1 MFFQEKPITEK
12 DLEIAIKYETVI
24 KEIGS
29 SLAGFATPLGS
40 VTSTF
45 ENLTLNAEG
54 LNKAFLGTRQRLQEM
69 LGSINEAVP
78 RITALG
84 GEYKDA
90 ANTIN
95 QIAVGARRN
104 VIATT
109 EDITELFAAGKL
121 VGKTVSEI
129 VNDFAN
135 AGFTYERVADDI
147 KDSIF
152 LVQSLGQNARTVMQA
167 VVDNTEKLSRYN
179 FNDGV
184 RGLTRMA
191 AQASLL
197 RFDMKDTF
205 DLAEGLFKP
214 ERAIE
219 VASAFQRLGVS
230 VGNLAD
236 PFQLMNQSIL
246 DPSGLQESLIN
257 VAKSFTYFDE
267 KTKSF
272 RISPQGILTLKELQ
286 DQTGVNAENMRR
298 AGLAAAELDAR
309 LAKINT
315 VGFSMP
321 VSEDDKKL
329 IANIARMGTGEGA
342 DYEVTIKD
350 DKGYEEQKKL
360 SALTEGEFKRLIEQ
374 QKQAPK
380 SIEDIQKKQ
389 LTTSEALLAEFRTLK
404 ETIASALIGLPGVT
418 AQIDRGL
425 SETREFAGSLPRLME
440 QAGVQKQMDVFR
452 GQLMDARNIE
462 DKEERRIREKE
473 ITDEAEEYLK
483 SLGEKF
489 AQNTKINVQEMLS
502 SNFLSEKLFGTF
514 KQFFDMDSSGR
525 RRNPDTNYIPKRA
538 EGGPVD
544 ANSKYLVGEKGPE
557 IFVPQVKGEI
567 LPNIGNKPLISALSE
582 QKVDVNI
589 NFPNSLKI
597 DWNVDIP
604 PGTDQ
609 KFVEAALT
617 PAGKQAIYKAW
628 QEQSYELGKSIS
640 KSIIPGMSS

>member
-1 MFFQEKPITEK
+1 
-12 DLEIAIKYETVI
+12 
-24 KEIGS
+24 
-29 SLAGFATPLGS
+29 
-40 VTSTF
+40 
-45 ENLTLNAEG
+45 
-54 LNKAFLGTRQRLQEM
+54 M

-78 RITALG
+78 RLSALG
-84 GEYKDA
+84 AEYSDA
-90 ANTIN
+90 AKTIA
-95 QIAVGARRN
+95 QIATGARRN
-104 VIATT
+104 VIGTT
-109 EDITELFAAGKL
+109 KDIAELYAAGKL

-135 AGFTYERVADDI
+135 AGITYDKVADNI

-152 LVQSLGQNARTVMQA
+152 LVQSLGQNARSVMQT

-184 RGLTRMA
+184 LGLTKMA

-205 DLAEGLFKP
+205 DLAEGLFRP

-246 DPSGLQESLIN
+246 DPSGLQDSLIN

-272 RISPQGILTLKELQ
+272 KISPQGILTLKELQ

-298 AGLAAAELDAR
+298 AGLAAAELDVR
-309 LAKINT
+309 LNKINT
-315 VGFSMP
+315 IGFKIP
-321 VSEDDKKL
+321 VSEEDKKL
-329 IANIARMGTGEGA
+329 VANIARMGTGEGA

-350 DKGYEEQKKL
+350 DKGYEQQRKL
-360 SALTEGEFKRLIEQ
+360 NELTETEFKRLIEQ

-380 SIEDIQKKQ
+380 SIEDIQRKQ
-389 LTTSEALLAEFRTLK
+389 LTTSELLLAEFKTLK
-404 ETIASALIGLPGVT
+404 ETLVSSLVGLPGVT
-418 AQIDRGL
+418 RQISEGL
-425 SETREFAGSLPRLME
+425 DQTREFASSLPRLID
-440 QAGVQKQMDVFR
+440 QAGVKEGLDKFKN
-452 GQLMDARNIE
+452 QLMEARQIKDPAERKRKEQSVTEQAEKFLKNI
-462 DKEERRIREKE
+462 DNVLVNNIRNQLRIL
-473 ITDEAEEYLK
+473 TDE
-483 SLGEKF
+483 SNF
-489 AQNTKINVQEMLS
+489 ATKKILS
-502 SNFLSEKLFGTF
+502 SSEKLFDLDVS
-514 KQFFDMDSSGR
+514 KR
-525 RRNPDTNYIPKRA
+525 KIDTGIDVPKRA
-538 EGGPVD
+538 EGGPVN
-544 ANSKYLVGEKGPE
+544 ANTGYLVGEKGPE
-557 IFVPQVKGEI
+557 IFVPQIKGNI
-567 LPNIGNKPLISALSE
+567 LPNLGNKPLISALGE

-617 PAGKQAIYKAW
+617 PAGKQAIYRAW

-640 KSIIPGMSS
+640 KSIIPGISS